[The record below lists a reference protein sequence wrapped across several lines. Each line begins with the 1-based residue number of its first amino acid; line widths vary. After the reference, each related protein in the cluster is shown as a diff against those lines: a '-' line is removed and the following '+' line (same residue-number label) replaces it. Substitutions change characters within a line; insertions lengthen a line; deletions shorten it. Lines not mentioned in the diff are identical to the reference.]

1 MLPPRRHWQSGV
13 KRRPYRA
20 RDEGV
25 AGLVRGMVVRVIAAD
40 GEDQGAI
47 ATPPQPLCDVLLAR
61 GGIVRAAV
69 LQRGSSVQNGSFWT
83 PAPART
89 NLVTGAAVKV
99 EGDQLVPQPARLED
113 LDGEMVL
120 IGWMDGDID
129 RPVIVG
135 SYQHPRTPRRI
146 NGRVSIPTVE
156 QGAGNS
162 PRRDIDVQTRAV
174 THQGTV
180 AALDRGGNVR
190 LDLRRA
196 GVANDGQTYDA
207 NGETAGVVDVALR
220 RGTETVIRAEDGVP
234 VLRIMV
240 ADDGNVSFRVGREPN
255 ARVFLAGPLASHLD
269 GWWAAIDALGQT
281 VAALW
286 PSVVTAAVAANASGA
301 PVPVQI
307 APGAIPAPLPFAWAP
322 PAYTG
327 AVSPTLEAERM
338 ILDDATVG

>member
-1 MLPPRRHWQSGV
+1 MTRPRYQSSIQ
-13 KRRPYRA
+13 RTPYKA
-20 RDEGV
+20 RDLPMT
-25 AGLVRGMVVRVIAAD
+25 ALVRGMVVRVIAAD
-40 GEDQGAI
+40 AVDQGDVV
-47 ATPPQPLCDVLLAR
+47 TPPQPLCDVLLAR
-61 GGIVRAAV
+61 GGIVRAPV
-69 LQRGSSVQNGSFWT
+69 LQRGSSIQNGAYWT

-89 NLVTGAAVKV
+89 NLVTGAAVKI
-99 EGDQLVPQPARLED
+99 EGDQLAPQPARLED

-120 IGWMDGDID
+120 VAFMEGDLD

-146 NGRVSIPTVE
+146 NERVSIPTVAE
-156 QGAGNS
+156 GQGND
-162 PRRDIDVQTRAV
+162 PRRDFDVQTRAV

-196 GVANDGQTYDA
+196 GVANDGRTYDA

-220 RGTETVIRAEDGVP
+220 RNTETVIRAQDGVP
-234 VLRIMV
+234 ILRIMV
-240 ADDGNVSFRVGREPN
+240 GDDDEVSFRVGREPN

-269 GWWAAIDALGQT
+269 GWWSAIDALGQT

-286 PSVVTAAVAANASGA
+286 PSVMTAAASANASGA

-307 APGAIPAPLPFAWAP
+307 APGAIPAPLPFAWVP

-327 AVSPTLEAERM
+327 AVQSTLEAKRM
-338 ILDDATVG
+338 QIDGDTVG

>member
-1 MLPPRRHWQSGV
+1 MNPPRRYQAGIS
-13 KRRPYRA
+13 RRPYRA
-20 RDEGV
+20 RSGGV
-25 AGLVRGMVVRVIAAD
+25 PGLMRGMVVRVIAAD
-40 GEDQGAI
+40 AEDQGAVV
-47 ATPPQPLCDVLLAR
+47 TPAQPLCDVLLAR
-61 GGIVRAAV
+61 GGIVRAPV
-69 LQRGSSVQNGSFWT
+69 MQRGSSVQNGDYWT

-99 EGDQLVPQPARLED
+99 EGDDIVPQPARLED

-120 IGWMDGDID
+120 VGWMDGEIN

-146 NGRVSIPTVE
+146 NGRVSIPTVTE
-156 QGAGNS
+156 GQGND

-180 AALDRGGNVR
+180 VALDRGGNVR

-207 NGETAGVVDVALR
+207 NDETAGVVDVALR

-240 ADDGNVSFRVGREPN
+240 DGDGEVSFRVGRSPS
-255 ARVFLAGPLASHLD
+255 ARVFLAGPLALHLD
-269 GWWAAIDALGQT
+269 GWWAAVDALGQT

-286 PSVVTAAVAANASGA
+286 PSVVAAANAANASGA
-301 PVPVQI
+301 PVPVQM
-307 APGAIPAPLPFAWAP
+307 APGAIPVPLPFAWAP

-327 AVSPTLEAERM
+327 AVSPTMEAERM